1 MHQRLFNE
9 YLCADSFCW
18 QQAIPDIAANHAVAA
33 MQDQHGILNGV
44 ISRNWTCHYHGPY
57 CTIIWRIKQE
67 KKP

>member
-1 MHQRLFNE
+1 
-9 YLCADSFCW
+9 
-18 QQAIPDIAANHAVAA
+18 VAA